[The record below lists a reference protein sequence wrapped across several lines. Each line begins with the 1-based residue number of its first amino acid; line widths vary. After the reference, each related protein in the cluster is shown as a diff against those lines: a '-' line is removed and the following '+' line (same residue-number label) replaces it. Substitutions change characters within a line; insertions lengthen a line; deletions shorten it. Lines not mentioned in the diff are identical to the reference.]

1 MIIQQII
8 TILNDLTQRA
18 SSRRGLE
25 QSLYNHSDKV
35 QPQKTSNLGM
45 IIQQIITILN
55 DLTQRASSRRGLEQ
69 SLYNHSD
76 KVQPKV
82 LEISVRNQMQWTIS
96 VRSDRNLWSTLTGC
110 VISVVRIEMSPS
122 MIVVPSTALPY
133 PALYKNNNQTLGG
146 FGRVFATG
154 MYRSI
159 GHVWNFQT

>member
-25 QSLYNHSDKV
+25 QSLYNHSDK
-35 QPQKTSNLGM
+35 
-45 IIQQIITILN
+45 I
-55 DLTQRASSRRGLEQ
+55 
-69 SLYNHSD
+69 
-76 KVQPKV
+76 QPKV
-82 LEISVRNQMQWTIS
+82 LEISVGNQMERTIS
-96 VRSDRNLWSTLTGC
+96 VRSDRNLWSTLTGY
-110 VISVVRIEMSPS
+110 VISVVRTEMSPS
-122 MIVVPSTALPY
+122 VIVVPSTALLY
-133 PALYKNNNQTLGG
+133 PAFKNNNQTRGG

>member
-25 QSLYNHSDKV
+25 QSLYNHSDK
-35 QPQKTSNLGM
+35 
-45 IIQQIITILN
+45 I
-55 DLTQRASSRRGLEQ
+55 
-69 SLYNHSD
+69 
-76 KVQPKV
+76 QPKV
-82 LEISVRNQMQWTIS
+82 LEISVGNQMERTIS

-110 VISVVRIEMSPS
+110 VISVVRTEISPS
-122 MIVVPSTALPY
+122 VIVLPSTALLY
-133 PALYKNNNQTLGG
+133 PAYKNNNQTRGDLG
-146 FGRVFATG
+146 RAFATG